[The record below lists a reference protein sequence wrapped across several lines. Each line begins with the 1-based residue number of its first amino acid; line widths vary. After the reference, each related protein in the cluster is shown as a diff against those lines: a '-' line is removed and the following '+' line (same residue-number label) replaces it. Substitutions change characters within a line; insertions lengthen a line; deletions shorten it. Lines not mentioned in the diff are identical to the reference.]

1 MDRLPEKKPANS
13 ASPEALV
20 PAASSVVATGQVA
33 PNLRNEP
40 LGLGK
45 AAERSGP
52 HSLRNEIRVWTRDL
66 LIAIGLALV
75 IIVFLYQPVKV
86 EGTSMAPLLSDQE
99 RIFINKFVYRFE
111 PVQRGDVV
119 VFWYP
124 LDHSKSF
131 IKRVVGLPGETVEI
145 RQGAVYVNG
154 KIVPEPYV
162 PPQYEDLSDFPPVTV
177 KKDSYFVM
185 GDHRI
190 SSNDS
195 RVFGPV
201 GRQFI
206 YGRAVFAYWPVDHF
220 GSLSTTE
227 ANTK

>member
-1 MDRLPEKKPANS
+1 MDLNEEKALSTSALPDSIAPES
-13 ASPEALV
+13 ASTGALDQ
-20 PAASSVVATGQVA
+20 PTVVH
-33 PNLRNEP
+33 PFR
-40 LGLGK
+40 
-45 AAERSGP
+45 
-52 HSLRNEIRVWTRDL
+52 HEIRVWTRDL

-111 PVQRGDVV
+111 PIHRGDVV

-124 LDHSKSF
+124 LDRSKSF
-131 IKRVVGLPGETVEI
+131 IKRVIGLPGEMVEI
-145 RQGAVYVNG
+145 HQGVLTVNG
-154 KIVPEPYV
+154 QVVPEPYV
-162 PPQYEDLSDFPPVTV
+162 PPQYEDVSDFGPVRV
-177 KKDSYFVM
+177 PKESYFVM

-201 GRQFI
+201 ASRFI

-220 GSLSTTE
+220 GSLAIDE
-227 ANTK
+227 AQTK

>member
-1 MDRLPEKKPANS
+1 MPSTDESQVPATTV
-13 ASPEALV
+13 PEASA
-20 PAASSVVATGQVA
+20 PATTA
-33 PNLRNEP
+33 
-40 LGLGK
+40 
-45 AAERSGP
+45 

-111 PVQRGDVV
+111 PIQRGDVV

-124 LDHSKSF
+124 LDHTKSF
-131 IKRVVGLPGETVEI
+131 IKRVIGLPGETVEI
-145 RQGAVYVNG
+145 RQGTVYVDG
-154 KIVPEPYV
+154 QSIQEPYV
-162 PPQYEDLSDFPPVTV
+162 PAQYEDLSDYRSYRVPN
-177 KKDSYFVM
+177 DSYFVM

-195 RVFGPV
+195 RVFGAV
-201 GRQFI
+201 ASKYI
-206 YGRAVFAYWPVDHF
+206 YGRAVFAYWPVEHF

-227 ANTK
+227 AKTK

>member
-1 MDRLPEKKPANS
+1 MQNKDEKLLQTTEVPEIPA
-13 ASPEALV
+13 PG
-20 PAASSVVATGQVA
+20 ASSSVAAGRFFPGGTM
-33 PNLRNEP
+33 
-40 LGLGK
+40 
-45 AAERSGP
+45 ERTNTA
-52 HSLRNEIRVWTRDL
+52 HSLRNDIRVWTRDL

-111 PVQRGDVV
+111 PIHRGDVV

-124 LDHSKSF
+124 LDRTKSF
-131 IKRVVGLPGETVEI
+131 IKRVIGLPGETVEI

-154 KIVPEPYV
+154 LPITEPYV
-162 PPQYEDLSDFPPVTV
+162 PPQYEDLSDFGPMRVPM
-177 KKDSYFVM
+177 DDYFVM

-201 GRQFI
+201 GSRYI

>member
-1 MDRLPEKKPANS
+1 MQKNDQKLFQTTEVPEIPAPDS
-13 ASPEALV
+13 S
-20 PAASSVVATGQVA
+20 SSV
-33 PNLRNEP
+33 
-40 LGLGK
+40 
-45 AAERSGP
+45 AAERRSAA

-111 PVQRGDVV
+111 PIHRGDVV

-124 LDHSKSF
+124 LDRTKSF
-131 IKRVVGLPGETVEI
+131 IKRVIGLPGETVEI
-145 RQGAVYVNG
+145 RRGEVFVNG
-154 KIVPEPYV
+154 LPISEPYV
-162 PPQYEDLSDFPPVTV
+162 PAKYEDPGDFGPVRV
-177 KKDSYFVM
+177 QMDEYFVM

-195 RVFGPV
+195 RVFGAV
-201 GRQFI
+201 ASRYI

-227 ANTK
+227 ADTK

>member
-1 MDRLPEKKPANS
+1 MERPNEKLHATS
-13 ASPEALV
+13 TSPET
-20 PAASSVVATGQVA
+20 PAPASSFIV
-33 PNLRNEP
+33 N
-40 LGLGK
+40 
-45 AAERSGP
+45 SGP
-52 HSLRNEIRVWTRDL
+52 SVASAMTGRVVSIHSLRKEIRVWTRDL

-111 PVQRGDVV
+111 PIQRGDVV

-124 LDHSKSF
+124 LDRTKSF

-154 KIVPEPYV
+154 KVVPEPYV
-162 PPQYEDLSDFPPVTV
+162 PPQYEDLSDFGPVRV
-177 KKDSYFVM
+177 PRDSYFVM
-185 GDHRI
+185 GDHRV

-201 GRQFI
+201 ASRFI

-220 GSLSTTE
+220 GSLSATD
-227 ANTK
+227 ADTK

>member
-1 MDRLPEKKPANS
+1 MPSSEQNQPSSPAVPD
-13 ASPEALV
+13 APQPA
-20 PAASSVVATGQVA
+20 PAAV
-33 PNLRNEP
+33 
-40 LGLGK
+40 
-45 AAERSGP
+45 

-111 PVQRGDVV
+111 PIQRGDVV

-124 LDHSKSF
+124 LDRSKSF
-131 IKRVVGLPGETVEI
+131 IKRVIGLPGETVEI
-145 RQGAVYVNG
+145 RLGTVYLNG
-154 KIVPEPYV
+154 RPMQEPYV
-162 PPQYEDLSDFPPVTV
+162 PSQYEDMSDFGPLRVPRDT
-177 KKDSYFVM
+177 YFVM

-201 GRQFI
+201 ASKYI

-227 ANTK
+227 ASTTK